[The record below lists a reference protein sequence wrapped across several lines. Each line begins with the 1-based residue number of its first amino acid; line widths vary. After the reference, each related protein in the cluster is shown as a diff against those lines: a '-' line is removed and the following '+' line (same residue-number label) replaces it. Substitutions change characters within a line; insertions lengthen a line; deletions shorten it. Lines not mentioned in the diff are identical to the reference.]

1 MKRLLLPAIALALF
15 LPATAFA
22 QNATKPAETRA
33 DESKITE
40 PKPDESRPTTKTTT
54 ISGKVS
60 DDAST
65 IITDNDV
72 HWTVANPFMLASFAG
87 QSATVKG
94 HPYKG
99 ENKIQVL
106 SATGILPN
114 AKVVGNTD
122 TSAYRR

>member
-1 MKRLLLPAIALALF
+1 MKRLILPLVAFALF
-15 LPATAFA
+15 VPAAAFA
-22 QNATKPAETRA
+22 QNATKP
-33 DESKITE
+33 DE
-40 PKPDESRPTTKTTT
+40 PKSDATKPTDAKLDESRPTSKMTT

-65 IITDNDV
+65 ITTDNDV
-72 HWTVANPFMLASFAG
+72 HWTVSNPSMLASFAG

-122 TSAYRR
+122 TSAFRR